1 MKVDEIIAVFYPS
14 PELTVDF
21 QDGCWR
27 GAHSMAIDRDWR
39 GEEAPR
45 ELRTTAM
52 VLWSEREIFFGFE
65 CGYAELDVDEEFD
78 VNEERYALWDRD
90 VCEAFVRSPVEPSE
104 KHYREFEV
112 APTGQWC
119 DLVVDRSTMT
129 ADWQWRSGMRTA
141 SEIMESEKIW
151 RVAMAVP
158 FDAFGCEPHPG
169 AIWHANLF
177 RIGRLNGERRY
188 LALSPTFT
196 EAPNYHVPE
205 SFLALR
211 FSA

>member
-1 MKVDEIIAVFYPS
+1 MKVDEIIAVFSPS

-27 GAHSMAIDRDWR
+27 GAHPMAIVLDWR

-45 ELRTTAM
+45 ELRTTAK

-90 VCEAFVRSPVEPSE
+90 VCEAFIRSPVEPHES
-104 KHYREFEV
+104 HYREFEV

-119 DLVVDRSTMT
+119 DLIVDRSRMWH
-129 ADWQWRSGMRTA
+129 DWEWRSEMRTLG
-141 SEIMESEKIW
+141 EINEDDKIW
-151 RVAMAVP
+151 RAAMAIP
-158 FDAFGCEPHPG
+158 FDAFGSRPQTGDC
-169 AIWHANLF
+169 WQANLF
-177 RIGRLNGERRY
+177 RVSRWNNERQY
-188 LALSPTFT
+188 LAVSPTFT
-196 EAPNYHVPE
+196 EQPNYHVP
-205 SFLALR
+205 
-211 FSA
+211 